1 MSHIEERI
9 KNEIDFINQI
19 EIILLDQI
27 KSLAEGNRKL
37 ISNVY
42 EEKALKLIK
51 RMIYNELDFLT
62 SNKLEY
68 NEIYLMDEDF
78 D

>member
-27 KSLAEGNRKL
+27 KSLAKGNRKL

-42 EEKALKLIK
+42 EEKALKLIR
-51 RMIYNELDFLT
+51 RMIYNELDYLT
-62 SNKLEY
+62 SNKLDY
-68 NEIYLMDEDF
+68 NEIYLMNEDF